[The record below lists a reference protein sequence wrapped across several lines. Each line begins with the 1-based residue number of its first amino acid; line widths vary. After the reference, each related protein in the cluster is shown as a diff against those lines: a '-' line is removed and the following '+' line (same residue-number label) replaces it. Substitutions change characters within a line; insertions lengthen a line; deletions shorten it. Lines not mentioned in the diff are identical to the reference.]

1 LDFLRSRH
9 GKTDSSASHLFGKL
23 SQATP
28 LVEGYR
34 NKKVVNKEC
43 AIKHSLWETGAYFQQ
58 GTRNLNFRVLNF
70 ELVLQSTSPEGE
82 S

>member
-1 LDFLRSRH
+1 MELRDKNLRANSV
-9 GKTDSSASHLFGKL
+9 FGKL